1 MNDKRQEMKKQ
12 IIAAFA
18 AIFLLCGCSDKDISE
33 TVTETASQTTQT
45 AVTTESV
52 TVTFAKTEPVEEKV
66 TETEAVQ
73 TEKRELKEN
82 QLEYRDNNIS
92 VLMEFT
98 GAESLEYYPHA
109 VKLQKYNE
117 DDYVLHSVFTVENLS
132 YQSFD
137 FIPQKMLIN
146 GRKDD
151 RMYVMQPLTENDT
164 GLIASDKYYT
174 IAPDESVSIEID
186 FVGEKPCIEY
196 ANEIRYEPQMH
207 FYTNN
212 INAEELNN
220 VELAAGFDVTKRTA
234 VKKAVRKALEITD
247 NEPLPFKFL
256 PSDGDLVFNTD
267 NFSYCLTAEKVRPD
281 GYVVDYIMITLKIAC
296 LTGKAE
302 TFEPNMFRL
311 VRSDGKDDMPI
322 HWNFDEEL
330 VSTPKEEDVI
340 TVNGEQI
347 TLYGYPF
354 DLYLHSDGTAEYVM
368 FFRCDE
374 GEEYTR
380 FKYDGK
386 KEKFDEEIAIK

>member
-1 MNDKRQEMKKQ
+1 MKKQ

-18 AIFLLCGCSDKDISE
+18 AIFLLCGCSDKDTSE
-33 TVTETASQTTQT
+33 AVTETAAQTKQT

-52 TVTFAKTEPVEEKV
+52 TATFAKTEPSEENV
-66 TETEAVQ
+66 TEAEE

-174 IAPDESVSIEID
+174 IAPDESVRIEID

-196 ANEIRYEPQMH
+196 ANEIRYNPEMH

-212 INAEELNN
+212 IDAKELNN
-220 VELAAGFDVTKRTA
+220 VDLAAGFDVTKRAA
-234 VKKAVRKALEITD
+234 VKKAVRKALELTD
-247 NEPLPFKFL
+247 DEPLPFKFL
-256 PSDGDLVFNTD
+256 PSDSDLVFNTEK
-267 NFSYCLTAEKVRPD
+267 FSYCLDAEKVRPD
-281 GYVVDYIMITLKIAC
+281 GYAIDYIMVTLKVVC

-302 TFEPNMFRL
+302 TFEPNAFRL
-311 VRSDGKDDMPI
+311 VRSDGKDICPI
-322 HWNFDEEL
+322 HWSYDEEL
-330 VSTPKEEDVI
+330 VSTPKEEGVI

-354 DLYLHSDGTAEYVM
+354 DLYLHLDGTAEYVM

-386 KEKFDEEIAIK
+386 EEKFDEEITIK